1 MQKRLVENSKANFI
15 FFLLFLVPSLLAN
28 SANLKLPSVIGN
40 NMVLQQQSS
49 CNLWGWAEPG
59 DTVYVKFG
67 WNGNAKFCVADS
79 IGKWKLTYTTP
90 SAGGPYEVRIKA
102 DTTYIIENILIGEVW
117 VCSGQSNMEM
127 PFNGYISMPVI
138 GSNDYIA
145 HGHNSNIRLFTVEK
159 TVSTKPEDNCNGKW
173 MVSEP
178 KEVARFS
185 AVAYSF
191 GKYLEEILDVP
202 IGLIHAS
209 WGGTPAEAW
218 TSEATI
224 LSEFRTLEATG
235 FKTDELTSST
245 PSVLFNGMI
254 HPILNY
260 TIQGVIWY
268 QGTSNRKRP
277 EQYSRLFPAMIKN
290 WRRSWKQGEFPFYFV
305 QNAPYSFRFDE
316 DTQSAFLREAQLKT
330 MLSVPNTG
338 MAVTMDVGD
347 SLSNH
352 PPEKVIVAKRL
363 AYWALAK
370 TYDFEGLS
378 FSGPVYKTMS
388 IKEDKAFLF
397 FDFAEFGLTSFGK
410 KLSHF
415 IIAGNDKIFYPA
427 RAAIKDTIVEVWS
440 SIVKKPVSVRYCWDN
455 YLEGTLYNNAGLP
468 ASSFRTDQWEK

>member
-1 MQKRLVENSKANFI
+1 VKKKFILKRKVSFI
-15 FFLLFLVPSLLAN
+15 FLLFLFGSSFLAI
-28 SANLKLPSVIGN
+28 SADLKLPAVINN

-59 DTVYVKFG
+59 DTVYAEFG

-79 IGKWKLTYTTP
+79 SGKWKINYTSP
-90 SAGGPYEVRIKA
+90 SAGGPYEIVLKA
-102 DTTYIIENILIGEVW
+102 DTTFKIENILIGEVW

-138 GSNDYIA
+138 GGNDYIA
-145 HGHNSNIRLFTVEK
+145 HGHNNNIRLFTVEK

-173 MVSEP
+173 VVSEP

-191 GKYLEEILDVP
+191 GKYLEEILNVP

-218 TSEATI
+218 TSEATL
-224 LSEFRTLEATG
+224 LSEFGTLNATG
-235 FKTDELTSST
+235 FKTDELTSSS

-260 TIQGVIWY
+260 TIRGVIWY

-277 EQYSRLFPAMIKN
+277 EQYSHLFPAMIQN
-290 WRRSWKQGEFPFYFV
+290 WRRSWNQGEFPFYFV

-316 DTQSAFLREAQLKT
+316 NTQSAFLREAQLKT

-352 PPEKVIVAKRL
+352 PPEKVIVGKRL

-378 FSGPVYKTMS
+378 FSGPVYKSMS

-397 FDFAEFGLTSFGK
+397 FDFAELGLTSFGQ
-410 KLSHF
+410 KLRHF
-415 IIAGNDKIFYPA
+415 EIAGSDKKFYPA
-427 RAAIKDTIVEVWS
+427 RATIKDSTVEVWVPK
-440 SIVKKPVSVRYCWDN
+440 VKEPVSVRYCWDN
-455 YLEGTLYNNAGLP
+455 YVEGTLYNNAGLP